1 MRTALYHIPRFF
13 LRQRRVVIPDYARC
27 FRLWYERH
35 RRQWWLPELTALQE
49 RAIFLWERRRCDRHR
64 PDRSIIDDRD
74 GSLAGLCILY
84 LHYLDSK
91 ILRHHG
97 DIAILTPDVAA
108 TRAFCRSIGMDM
120 RRTIVRPL
128 RNPRSLQGRTCDLA
142 LILDAHRAPRG
153 DRFTSCA
160 DDRFHQALAVLLPMM
175 DYSDRCYFLL
185 HGSTAVDHRGRPRTR
200 RSRGRTSFHRFADDL
215 ASRPTTANPY
225 QEVSTQSIDTQSVGT
240 SLRDV
245 QPPCD
250 FPPVGPPHHATAV
263 PIVTQGP
270 MKSDPSDSPRT
281 IGPCPRRCVRKD
293 ADLFVTPYTERSEGV
308 RGRLRQLGGVRPRT
322 PISAHQHCQKR
333 SCHSCL
339 SCHFCP
345 LTARAGPV

>member
-74 GSLAGLCILY
+74 GSLRDLCVLY

-120 RRTIVRPL
+120 RRTIVHPL
-128 RNPRSLQGRTCDLA
+128 RHPRSLQGRTCDLA

-215 ASRPTTANPY
+215 ASRPAAANPY
-225 QEVSTQSIDTQSVGT
+225 LTITLHDNNLSVGSLHAATADTPLAGT
-240 SLRDV
+240 SLCDV
-245 QPPCD
+245 QPPCTSD
-250 FPPVGPPHHATAV
+250 SSD
-263 PIVTQGP
+263 
-270 MKSDPSDSPRT
+270 MSDPSDHNS
-281 IGPCPRRCVRKD
+281 I
-293 ADLFVTPYTERSEGV
+293 Y
-308 RGRLRQLGGVRPRT
+308 
-322 PISAHQHCQKR
+322 
-333 SCHSCL
+333 SCHSC
-339 SCHFCP
+339 P
-345 LTARAGPV
+345 PTARAGPA